1 MFKNSIPDL
10 NPVEDGI
17 ILIDKPTGI
26 SSFGVVNVVRKNLSA
41 HFGKK
46 IKVGH
51 TGTLDPFASGLM
63 ILVVGK
69 ECKSAQN
76 YSKLD
81 KTYEAN
87 IELGKIS
94 STGDV
99 EGELKDFSDTKP
111 SLEDIKKTISKFEGE
126 IEQKPPKFSAIKIA
140 GKRAYDLA
148 RKGEEFDLP
157 SRKVTIN
164 SIEIIDYNYPFLKL
178 RVDVSSGTYIR
189 SLAEDIGSDLG
200 TGAYCKDLRRIS
212 IDRWT
217 IDSALNLVQ
226 SVV

>member
-69 ECKSAQN
+69 ECKNAQN

-99 EGELKDFSDTKP
+99 EGELKDYSDTKP
-111 SLEDIKKTISKFEGE
+111 SLEEIKKTINKFVGE

-157 SRKVTIN
+157 SRKVKIN
-164 SIEIIDYNYPFLKL
+164 SIEIIDYDYPFLKICT
-178 RVDVSSGTYIR
+178 DVSSGTYIR
-189 SLAEDIGSDLG
+189 SLAEDIGKDLG
-200 TGAYCKDLRRIS
+200 TGAYCKSLRRIS

>member
-69 ECKSAQN
+69 ECKNAQN

-99 EGELKDFSDTKP
+99 EGELKDSSDTKP
-111 SLEDIKKTISKFEGE
+111 SLDDIKKTINKFIGE

-157 SRKVTIN
+157 SRKVKIN
-164 SIEIIDYNYPFLKL
+164 SIEIIDYDYPFLKI
-178 RVDVSSGTYIR
+178 RTDVSSGTYIR
-189 SLAEDIGSDLG
+189 SLAEDIGKDLG
-200 TGAYCKDLRRIS
+200 IGAYCKDLRRIS

-217 IDSALNLVQ
+217 IDSALNLFQ

>member
-26 SSFGVVNVVRKNLSA
+26 SSFGMVNVVRKNLSA

-69 ECKSAQN
+69 ECKNAQN

-99 EGELKDFSDTKP
+99 EGELKDYSDTKP
-111 SLEDIKKTISKFEGE
+111 SLEEIKKTINKFVGE

-157 SRKVTIN
+157 SRKVRIN
-164 SIEIIDYNYPFLKL
+164 SIEIIDYDYPFLKI
-178 RVDVSSGTYIR
+178 RTDVTSGTYIR
-189 SLAEDIGSDLG
+189 SLAEDIGNDLG
-200 TGAYCKDLRRIS
+200 IGAYCKDLRRIS